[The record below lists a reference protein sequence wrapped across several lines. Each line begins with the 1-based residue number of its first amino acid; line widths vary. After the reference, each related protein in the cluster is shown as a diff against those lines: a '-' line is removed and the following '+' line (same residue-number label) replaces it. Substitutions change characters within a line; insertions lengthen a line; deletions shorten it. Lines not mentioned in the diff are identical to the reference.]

1 MFPTFP
7 SGWPGVGLL
16 LLRAALGIMLSAEG
30 AAYASD
36 WRHLGLVSGAVCL
49 LTIVSGLSLLIG
61 YLTPVTGIVAALLI
75 IASAFSW
82 FPVSSLNLLD
92 TRFSTTL
99 ATVIAVAIVCLGP
112 GAYSLDA
119 RLFGRRE

>member
-1 MFPTFP
+1 
-7 SGWPGVGLL
+7 
-16 LLRAALGIMLSAEG
+16 MLSAEG

-119 RLFGRRE
+119 RLFGRREIIIPGGPPSKS